1 MRRFY
6 KLAVA
11 ASIGDGHT
19 VMLDGRALRTPSGAA
34 LRLPCAA
41 LADAVAEE
49 WRRQGEEVDVRGMD
63 MMSLA
68 TTAIDRVAP
77 RRRAVAAEL
86 ARYGE
91 TDLTCYREDPDR
103 PLGRRQEAAWQPL
116 LDWLS
121 STHGVCLR
129 PTSGLMPISQP
140 RAALD
145 ALRGIADA
153 QDPFRLAALA
163 NATTLTGSV
172 VIGLAFLAGELEA
185 GDAWERAH
193 IDEAFQAERWGGDGL
208 ADERAARGARDLA
221 ATGRFLTLLRANG
234 SWT

>member
-11 ASIGDGHT
+11 ASTGDGHT
-19 VMLDGRALRTPSGAA
+19 VMLDGRAVRTPAGAA

-68 TTAIDRVAP
+68 ATAIDRVAP
-77 RRRAVAAEL
+77 RREAVAAEL

-91 TDLTCYREDPDR
+91 TDLTCYREDPGK
-103 PLGRRQEAAWQPL
+103 PLGCRQAAAWQPL

-121 STHGVCLR
+121 STHGVRLR
-129 PTSGLMPISQP
+129 PTSGIMPVDQQP
-140 RAALD
+140 AALN
-145 ALRGIADA
+145 ALREVAGALDS
-153 QDPFRLAALA
+153 FRLAALA
-163 NATTLTGSV
+163 DATALTGSI
-172 VIGLAFLAGELEA
+172 VIGLAFLGGELEA
-185 GDAWERAH
+185 DDAWDRAH
-193 IDEAFQAERWGGDGL
+193 IDETFQAERWGGDHL
-208 ADERAARGARDLA
+208 AGERAEQGARELA
-221 ATGRFLTLLRANG
+221 ATGRFLTLLRG
-234 SWT
+234 DGT